1 MENLPSRAIS
11 RLTLAIGIVA
21 VIGLVAISLF
31 FAVGGFWGPLN
42 DLSIAIEA
50 ILCALL
56 AWMLHPV
63 FREWSPRS
71 SQLMLL
77 AALAGG
83 VIVSMGS
90 AFVIFKVT
98 GYFLAGLIMF
108 LGYAF
113 IGLWVLA
120 LNYHSQHHGIWPPG
134 LTRLGQVAGAIM
146 TLGWLSIPGILGGVD
161 SPTDASWM
169 ENLSQGNAL
178 GWMILLPIW
187 CFWLSRILLKSS
199 SHK

>member
-11 RLTLAIGIVA
+11 RLATAIGIVA
-21 VIGLVAISLF
+21 VIGLVSISLF
-31 FAVGGFWGPLN
+31 FTVGGFWGPLN

-50 ILCALL
+50 ILCAVL

-63 FREWSPRS
+63 FRTWSPRS
-71 SQLMLL
+71 SQPMLI
-77 AALAGG
+77 AAVAGG
-83 VIVSMGS
+83 IIVSIGS

-98 GYFLAGLIMF
+98 GYFLAGLITF

-113 IGLWVLA
+113 IGLWLLA
-120 LNYHSQHHGIWPPG
+120 LNYHSQRHDIWPPG

-146 TLGWLSIPGILGGVD
+146 ALGLIGIPGILTRVD

-169 ENLSQGNAL
+169 ENLSHGGGL
-178 GWMILLPIW
+178 GWIILLPIW
-187 CFWLSRILLKSS
+187 CFWLSRILLKS
-199 SHK
+199 K

>member
-146 TLGWLSIPGILGGVD
+146 ALGWLTFLDSWRVD
-161 SPTDASWM
+161 SPTSRPGWK
-169 ENLSQGNAL
+169 NLSQCL
-178 GWMILLPIW
+178 GWIIILPVW
-187 CFWLSRILLKSS
+187 CFWLSCVLLKSS